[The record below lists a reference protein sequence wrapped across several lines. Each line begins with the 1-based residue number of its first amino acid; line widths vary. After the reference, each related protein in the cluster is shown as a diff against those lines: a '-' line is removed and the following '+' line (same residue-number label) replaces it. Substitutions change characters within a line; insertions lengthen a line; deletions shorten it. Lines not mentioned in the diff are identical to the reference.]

1 MLDPKKPIFRRP
13 AKSAETPKS
22 KPTQETL
29 DRIIREHDDEWLH
42 ERKGKIVRVKFIDG
56 EQLSGVIGKCRKF
69 SFELNAAEGSL
80 WVQKVAVKY
89 VAEVK

>member
-1 MLDPKKPIFRRP
+1 MLDTKKPIFQRP
-13 AKSAETPKS
+13 TKSVEAPKA

-42 ERKGKIVRVKFIDG
+42 EHKGKTVRVKFIDG
-56 EQLSGVIGKCRKF
+56 EELSGVIGKCRKF
-69 SFELNAAEGSL
+69 SFELNTAEESF